1 MINVKQQQQQQQQQ
15 QRWDY
20 DNCFPDFRHG
30 ELII

>member
-15 QRWDY
+15 QRWGY
-20 DNCFPDFRHG
+20 GNCFPDFPHG